1 MTLTRWQRPDGFGLA
16 EVCPTCSPQE
26 GLGQLLQ
33 SIGTVFDSPLGA
45 SLETQ
50 FPGGWLPAVDVHDG
64 KDAVTV
70 KAELPGMKKED
81 IDISLQEGVLTLSGE
96 RKGGRDEQR
105 GGASHCERWFG
116 RFQRS
121 ISLPYKVDT
130 KTIKAAY
137 TDGVLTIELAKAEEA
152 KPKQIKVQFN

>member
-1 MTLTRWQRPDGFGLA
+1 LAPWQPGFSLQDDL
-16 EVCPTCSPQE
+16 S
-26 GLGQLLQ
+26 QLLQ
-33 SIGTVFDSPLGA
+33 SFGGGCDSPLDA
-45 SLETQ
+45 NLQ
-50 FPGGWLPAVDVHDG
+50 FPCACLPAVDVHDS
-64 KDAVTV
+64 KDMVTV

-96 RKGGRDEQR
+96 RKGGRDEES

-121 ISLPYKVDT
+121 IRLPYKVDAD
-130 KTIKAAY
+130 TIKAAY
-137 TDGVLTIELAKAEEA
+137 TDGVLTIDLAKAEEA

>member
-1 MTLTRWQRPDGFGLA
+1 MTLTRWQRPEGYCLA
-16 EVCPTCSPQE
+16 PWGRSDSLQND
-26 GLGQLLQ
+26 LGQLLQ
-33 SIGTVFDSPLGA
+33 SFGSALDSPFDA

-50 FPGGWLPAVDVHDG
+50 LPGAWLPAVDVHDS
-64 KDAVTV
+64 KDTVTV

-96 RKGGRDEQR
+96 RKGSRDCGS
-105 GGASHCERWFG
+105 GGVSLSERWFG

-121 ISLPYKVDT
+121 FSLPCPVDT
-130 KTIKAAY
+130 KNIKAAY

-152 KPKQIKVQFN
+152 KPKQIKIEFN

>member
-1 MTLTRWQRPDGFGLA
+1 MTLTRWQRPDGHALA
-16 EVCPTCSPQE
+16 PWRRSNLVQDDLS
-26 GLGQLLQ
+26 QLLQ
-33 SIGTVFDSPLGA
+33 SFGSIFNSPLDA
-45 SLETQ
+45 SLQ

-96 RKGGRDEQR
+96 RKGSRESES
-105 GGASHCERWFG
+105 GGAARSERWFG

-121 ISLPYKVDT
+121 ISLPYPVDAR
-130 KTIKAAY
+130 TIKAAY

-152 KPKQIKVQFN
+152 KPKQIKIEFN